1 MLPRG
6 CGVSIELRALALA
19 LLARWRP
26 PGNCVIPPESRDAV
40 ARRIVTDY
48 VGQARDFQHFVEDA
62 AAGEL
67 RASHRVPLAILTPA
81 RRELYEGI
89 ESREMPLL
97 AGTNRNGAKH
107 VWAQHGPQARH
118 EKAWARLQW
127 SDWLYAQR
135 MVDELA
141 PIREPGG
148 RWRLA
153 SPGWLTV
160 GRRSVGLVLALE
172 RFGDA
177 LTPVTFFR
185 VER

>member
-1 MLPRG
+1 M
-6 CGVSIELRALALA
+6 SIELRALALA

-48 VGQARDFQHFVEDA
+48 VGQAKDFQHFVEDA

-81 RRELYEGI
+81 RRGLYEGI
-89 ESREMPLL
+89 ESRVMSLE
-97 AGTNRNGAKH
+97 AGTDRHGAKH
-107 VWAQHGPQARH
+107 AWIQHGPQAVGVKRW
-118 EKAWARLQW
+118 ERLQW

-141 PIREPGG
+141 PVRQPGG

-160 GRRSVGLVLALE
+160 QRRSVGFMLIVE
-172 RFGDA
+172 RLGDA
-177 LTPVTFFR
+177 LTPVTFYR
-185 VER
+185 VKR